1 MLFNK
6 NHRTSS
12 ILDEVLL
19 LVNILIKRLILLY
32 LNCLEFDLL
41 DLLKDQSRLLFL
53 VTVTKVL
60 DNILLN
66 FFYNRMSLLLLNAL
80 LNCCSF
86 LDKLL
91 RLLLLLNENGLF
103 LSLSFLLL
111 SETSLLLSP
120 DCCFLSF
127 LS

>member
-1 MLFNK
+1 LLFNK
-6 NHRTSS
+6 NPRSS
-12 ILDEVLL
+12 LLDKVLL

-32 LNCLEFDLL
+32 LNWLEFDLL
-41 DLLKDQSRLLFL
+41 ELLRDQSRLLFL
-53 VTVTKVL
+53 VAVSKVL

-66 FFYNRMSLLLLNAL
+66 LFYNRMSLLLMNAL
-80 LNCCSF
+80 LNYCSF

-91 RLLLLLNENGLF
+91 RLLLLLNENSLF
-103 LSLSFLLL
+103 LSLSLLLL

-120 DCCFLSF
+120 DCCFLGF